1 MKIFTKIL
9 IYLLCKAF
17 ESKART
23 ELEPCIKNF
32 YRRMVKEEFEIKTEI
47 VKVKKGN
54 RRYDILFLETPEQK
68 LKFNLNRHWESEVAV
83 DSENILSAIIE
94 SDHIKIT

>member
-9 IYLLCKAF
+9 IYLLCIAF

-32 YRRMVKEEFEIKTEI
+32 YRRMVKEEFEIKSEI

-68 LKFNLNRHWESEVAV
+68 LKFNLNRHWELDGTISSDTLEPK
-83 DSENILSAIIE
+83 ILKLNS
-94 SDHIKIT
+94 

>member
-32 YRRMVKEEFEIKTEI
+32 YRRMVREEFLIKTEI

-68 LKFNLNRHWESEVAV
+68 LKFNLNRHWELDKTISSDTLEPK
-83 DSENILSAIIE
+83 ILKLNS
-94 SDHIKIT
+94 